1 MNIKKKTIQG
11 IFWSGLQNWGSQAGS
26 FIIFLILARLLTPE
40 AFGLVALANVLINFM
55 QIFLNQGFAQVLI
68 QKQDLESQDI
78 NTVFWTQVFTGC
90 LLTTI
95 TFFSAILIS
104 KVFHQPSLIPILQIL
119 SLVFIVNAFSQT
131 QASLL
136 RRDFKFKVLAT
147 RSLLG
152 IIIAGIVGVVMALLG
167 YGVWSLVSQQLTYEL
182 MGVIVL
188 WTASNW
194 RPKWQFSW
202 ITLTEIF
209 SFSINVLGY
218 KMVEF
223 FNQKTDNLL
232 VGYFL
237 GEVALGYYA
246 ISHRILEV
254 MTQLLIG
261 TLNQVALPTFS
272 RLQKDSQGF
281 IAAYYRITQFTSLI
295 AFPVFFAVIILSPE
309 LVISLFG
316 QKWTNAIPILQIIS
330 LVGILR
336 AITVFQR
343 SAFVSLG
350 QPLLQFKLGLLN
362 ATLNVIACLIAVQ
375 WGILAVATAYVLS
388 DYLVFPLG
396 QWLLSKLISLSW
408 KTYLAQFI
416 APITSTVIMGLT
428 ILITQQLLSPWLEP
442 QGRLIICSLLGITIY
457 TATLRFAFPQLFSQI
472 FTTLNL
478 LQNSPKTS
486 RK

>member
-11 IFWSGLQNWGSQAGS
+11 IFWSGMQNWGSQAGS

-78 NTVFWTQVFTGC
+78 NTVFWTQVFMGC

-95 TFFSAILIS
+95 TFFSAILIAQL
-104 KVFHQPSLIPILQIL
+104 FHQPSLIPLLKIL
-119 SLVFIVNAFSQT
+119 SLVFIINAFSQT

-136 RRDFKFKVLAT
+136 RRNFKFKILAT

-152 IIIAGIVGVVMALLG
+152 IIIAGIIGVVMAVLG
-167 YGVWSLVSQQLTYEL
+167 YGVWSLVGQQLTYEL
-182 MGVIVL
+182 MGVVVL
-188 WTASNW
+188 WKAGNW

-202 ITLTEIF
+202 ATLREVF

-218 KMVEF
+218 KLVDF
-223 FNQKTDNLL
+223 FNQRTDNLL

-254 MTQLLIG
+254 MTQLLVG

-272 RLQKDSQGF
+272 RLQSDSQGF
-281 IAAYYRITQFTSLI
+281 ITAYYRVTQFTSLI

-309 LVISLFG
+309 LVVSLFG
-316 QKWTNAIPILQIIS
+316 QKWTHAITILQIIS
-330 LVGILR
+330 LAGMLR

-343 SAFVSLG
+343 STFVALG

-362 ATLNVIACLIAVQ
+362 ATLNIIACLIAVQ

-396 QWLLSKLISLSW
+396 QWLLSQLISLSW
-408 KTYLAQFI
+408 KTYLSQFI
-416 APITSTVIMGLT
+416 APIISTVIMGLT
-428 ILITQQLLSPWLEP
+428 ILITQQLLIPWLEP
-442 QGRLIICSLLGITIY
+442 QGRLIICSLLGITTY

-472 FTTLNL
+472 FIMLNL
-478 LQNSPKTS
+478 LRNSSKIS
-486 RK
+486 QK